1 MRQAGIL
8 LHISSLPNQYGI
20 GTLGKE
26 AYDFVDFLVKSKQ
39 KLWQVLPICPTSFG
53 DSPYQTT
60 GSFGG
65 NPYFIDFD
73 LLKEEGLLKEEDY
86 GYLKTSNS
94 KIDYG
99 FLYETRYIVLKK
111 AYDNFKSIKD
121 DDFNKFINEE
131 SYWLND
137 FALLSSIKKKFNG
150 SSWLY
155 WPKEYR
161 YKEKDIIDNFIL
173 ENKEEIEFQ
182 QFIQY
187 KFYQQWKKIKS
198 YANEKGIKI
207 IGDLPIYVSLD
218 SADVWS
224 NPKNYQLNEDLV
236 PKKVAGVPPD
246 AFSDV
251 GQLWGNPL
259 YDYKEMK
266 KDNYKWWVIRIKHA
280 LNNFDIVRID
290 HFRGFEAY
298 WAIPYGEETAI
309 NGKWVKGPGYEL
321 FKTIENEL
329 NIKGEFRI
337 IAEDLGFLTEE
348 VHKLLK
354 KTGYPGMKILEFAF
368 DPENDNDYM
377 PYNIGENSIVYPG
390 THDNM
395 TIKGWYLEGIDE
407 ETRLYVDQ
415 YLEIHHIN
423 DVVPRVIRA
432 ALNTKAHTV
441 IVQMQDYL
449 ELDNSARMNEPST
462 TGKNWVWR
470 LEKEDLNEYT
480 SERIRYWT
488 KVYRRN

>member
-26 AYDFVDFLVKSKQ
+26 AYEFVDFLVKSKQ

-73 LLKEEGLLKEEDY
+73 LLKEEGLLEEEDY
-86 GYLKTSNS
+86 DYLKTSNS

-111 AYDNFKSIKD
+111 AFNNFKKIEDLGFKE
-121 DDFNKFINEE
+121 FIREE

-137 FALLSSIKKKFNG
+137 FVLFLSIKKEFNG
-150 SSWLY
+150 QSWLY
-155 WPKEYR
+155 WPDEYKKKNKETIN
-161 YKEKDIIDNFIL
+161 KFVLD
-173 ENKEEIEFQ
+173 NKEEIEFQ

-187 KFYQQWKKIKS
+187 KFYQQWKNLKK

-207 IGDLPIYVSLD
+207 IGDLPIYVSFD

-224 NPKNYQLNEDLV
+224 TPKNYQLNEDLV
-236 PKKVAGVPPD
+236 PTKVAGVPPD
-246 AFSDV
+246 AFSED

-259 YDYKEMK
+259 YNYKRMK
-266 KDNYKWWVIRIKHA
+266 KNNYKWWTIRIKHA

-298 WAIPYGEETAI
+298 FAVPYGDETAV
-309 NGKWVKGPGYEL
+309 NGTWVKGPGYEL
-321 FKTIENEL
+321 FKTIEKKLKIN
-329 NIKGEFRI
+329 GEFRI

-354 KTGYPGMKILEFAF
+354 QTGYPGMKILEFAF
-368 DPENDNDYM
+368 DPKNDNDYM

-395 TIKGWYLEGIDE
+395 TVKGWYLEGIDE

-432 ALNTKAHTV
+432 ALGTKAHTV

-470 LEKEDLNEYT
+470 LESEQLNEYT

-488 KVYRRN
+488 KVYRRD

>member
-26 AYDFVDFLVKSKQ
+26 AYEFVDFLVKSKQ
-39 KLWQVLPICPTSFG
+39 KIWQVLPICPTSFG

-73 LLKEEGLLKEEDY
+73 LLKEEGLLEEEDY
-86 GYLKTSNS
+86 DYLKTSNS

-111 AYDNFKSIKD
+111 AFNNFKKIEDLGFKEFIK
-121 DDFNKFINEE
+121 EE

-137 FALLSSIKKKFNG
+137 FVLFLSIKKEFNG
-150 SSWLY
+150 QSWLY
-155 WPKEYR
+155 WPDEYKKKNKETIN
-161 YKEKDIIDNFIL
+161 KFVLD
-173 ENKEEIEFQ
+173 NKEEIEFQ

-187 KFYQQWKKIKS
+187 KFYQQWKNLKK

-207 IGDLPIYVSLD
+207 IGDLPIYVSFD

-224 NPKNYQLNEDLV
+224 TPKNYQLNEDLV
-236 PKKVAGVPPD
+236 PTKVAGVPPD
-246 AFSDV
+246 AFSED

-259 YDYKEMK
+259 YNYKRMK
-266 KDNYKWWVIRIKHA
+266 KNNYKWWTIRIKHA

-298 WAIPYGEETAI
+298 FAVPYGDETAV
-309 NGKWVKGPGYEL
+309 NGTWVKGPGYEL
-321 FKTIENEL
+321 FKTIEKKLKIN
-329 NIKGEFRI
+329 GEFRI

-354 KTGYPGMKILEFAF
+354 QTGYPGMKILEFAF
-368 DPENDNDYM
+368 DPKNDNDYM

-395 TIKGWYLEGIDE
+395 TVKGWYLEGIDE

-432 ALNTKAHTV
+432 ALGTKAHTV

-470 LEKEDLNEYT
+470 LESEQLNEYT

-488 KVYRRN
+488 KVYRRD

>member
-86 GYLKTSNS
+86 EYLKTSNS

>member
-1 MRQAGIL
+1 MRKAGIL

-86 GYLKTSNS
+86 DYLKTSNS

-137 FALLSSIKKKFNG
+137 FALFSSIKNKFNG

-155 WPKEYR
+155 WPREYR
-161 YKEKDIIDNFIL
+161 CKEKDTIDNFIL

-187 KFYQQWKKIKS
+187 KFYQQWKNLKS
-198 YANEKGIKI
+198 YANENGIKI

-246 AFSDV
+246 AFTET

-259 YDYKEMK
+259 YNYKEMK
-266 KDNYKWWVIRIKHA
+266 KNNYKWWVIRFKHA

-290 HFRGFEAY
+290 HFRGFESY
-298 WAIPYGEETAI
+298 WAVPYGDDTAV
-309 NGKWVKGPGYEL
+309 NGKWVKGPGYGL

-348 VHKLLK
+348 VQKLLK

-407 ETRLYVDQ
+407 KTKLYVDQ

-432 ALNTKAHTV
+432 ALNTKAYTV
-441 IVQMQDYL
+441 IIQMQDYL

-462 TGKNWVWR
+462 TGNNWVWR
-470 LEKEDLNEYT
+470 LEKEDLSEYT

-488 KVYRRN
+488 KIYRRD